1 MGVCKALVY
10 CRNLS
15 YIVEQNIMALSS
27 STIFV
32 YSMSLCESEASL
44 VVNFEDLLDRRDVGC
59 SSYIKAKVVFS
70 CCVHDVLESEKS
82 LIM

>member
-1 MGVCKALVY
+1 MWVY
-10 CRNLS
+10 AKLS
-15 YIVEQNIMALSS
+15 YIVEIYPILWSRIYWPLSS

-32 YSMSLCESEASL
+32 YSTSLCESEASL

-70 CCVHDVLESEKS
+70 CRVHDVLESEQS
-82 LIM
+82 